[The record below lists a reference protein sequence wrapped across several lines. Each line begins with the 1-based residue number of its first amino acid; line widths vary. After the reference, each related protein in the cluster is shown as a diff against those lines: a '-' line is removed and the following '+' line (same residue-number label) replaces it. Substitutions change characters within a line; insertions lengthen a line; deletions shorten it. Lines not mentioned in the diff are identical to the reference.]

1 MVAFKREFKLCA
13 SGTILSRA
21 SPHGG
26 SPQWRSWHAFE
37 QYMTERQA
45 LHFLVVFFVTPA
57 GLPHPPQCCSRW
69 FIFCLLSRRTSLS
82 LMPENNPPTGELP
95 LLPAALPDPD
105 DPAAVVVAVGGGLF
119 CSFCILLQI
128 FLCGF
133 QSAFWH
139 SFEQY
144 DTLRHPEQRR
154 RSVATVKQC
163 AHLVSAMDFGFGGL
177 SCC

>member
-1 MVAFKREFKLCA
+1 MVAFKREFELYV

-57 GLPHPPQCCSRW
+57 ALPHPPQYCSRW
-69 FIFCLLSRRTSLS
+69 FIFCLLRRLTSLS
-82 LMPENNPPTGELP
+82 LMPENNPPTGALP
-95 LLPAALPDPD
+95 LLPAALPDPELD
-105 DPAAVVVAVGGGLF
+105 DPAVVVAGGGDLF
-119 CSFCILLQI
+119 CSCSSFCILLQI

-163 AHLVSAMDFGFGGL
+163 AHLVSAMDFGFWG
-177 SCC
+177 

>member
-1 MVAFKREFKLCA
+1 
-13 SGTILSRA
+13 
-21 SPHGG
+21 
-26 SPQWRSWHAFE
+26 
-37 QYMTERQA
+37 
-45 LHFLVVFFVTPA
+45 
-57 GLPHPPQCCSRW
+57 
-69 FIFCLLSRRTSLS
+69 
-82 LMPENNPPTGELP
+82 MPENNPTGALL
-95 LLPAALPDPD
+95 LLPAALPDPAD
-105 DPAAVVVAVGGGLF
+105 DPAVVVVAVGGGIF
-119 CSFCILLQI
+119 CSCSSFCILLQI

-163 AHLVSAMDFGFGGL
+163 AHLVSAMDFWVQGL